1 MKSLPFTAALG
12 AALLLVVSAAEAA
25 PSAMARACAKDIKS
39 VCATVK
45 PGGGALKACI
55 KEHFAELSTDCQIA
69 YIKVA
74 AIGRAC
80 KADMKSF
87 CGDVKPGKNA
97 RAECL
102 SQHAA
107 DLSQGCKD
115 AMAKAAGAK

>member
-1 MKSLPFTAALG
+1 M
-12 AALLLVVSAAEAA
+12 
-25 PSAMARACAKDIKS
+25 
-39 VCATVK
+39 
-45 PGGGALKACI
+45 
-55 KEHFAELSTDCQIA
+55 KEHFSELSTDCQIA

-97 RAECL
+97 KAECL